1 MQESE
6 SFIFQQSPL
15 LPPYCVSDCSFAPP
29 RSCVFCGFTLFLEHH
44 LLRQICSCLDPPC
57 YIHVRIS
64 QTRSSRSKVSLFF
77 AWPRRGNTHH
87 DLYSILLPDNNITR
101 RLLFGISA
109 TNQQTIPTSYHL
121 FPSCSREST
130 DNCSY
135 THQCL
140 HFRHPQTHSE
150 TSSAENR
157 NAKKLLAGQKKTRC
171 LISRIFNIVVPV
183 PSAIVITT
191 SNIW

>member
-1 MQESE
+1 MILPAIYTCVYHKHAVLGQRFL
-6 SFIFQQSPL
+6 SFSPGPVAVTRITISTL
-15 LPPYCVSDCSFAPP
+15 YYSQITISPGGFFL
-29 RSCVFCGFTLFLEHH
+29 VF
-44 LLRQICSCLDPPC
+44 P
-57 YIHVRIS
+57 
-64 QTRSSRSKVSLFF
+64 
-77 AWPRRGNTHH
+77 
-87 DLYSILLPDNNITR
+87 
-101 RLLFGISA
+101 A